1 MLELTPRVV
10 QLLDS
15 YADGQDA
22 RHCRLRIAEAQ
33 AGDLAAQPGQFFM
46 LGVPGLGE
54 APFTYVSPPDAQ
66 GVFSAL
72 IRRTG
77 RLTTQLSTLPP
88 GALLG
93 YRGPFGQG
101 WPQFSAPQAVLAIA
115 GGCGLAPLAGWID
128 AALRQPA
135 PARLRVLYGARS
147 AAAQVL
153 GRERARWRSALP
165 LLETLD
171 EGEPAALRGAPLAR
185 LERLLVEEEL
195 PQAVLCCGPE
205 AFMLACAEACL
216 RHGVA
221 AQRIWLS
228 VERRMHCAV
237 GLCGH
242 CYIADSY
249 ACVDG
254 PTYRYDRYR
263 ELLARSNLRGVAPG
277 HAAGPC

>member
-22 RHCRLRIAEAQ
+22 RHCRLRIAEPQ

-88 GALLG
+88 GVLLG

-101 WPQFSAPQAVLAIA
+101 WQGVGLLKLKSGVASAPVIRAVS
-115 GGCGLAPLAGWID
+115 
-128 AALRQPA
+128 
-135 PARLRVLYGARS
+135 S
-147 AAAQVL
+147 AQ
-153 GRERARWRSALP
+153 
-165 LLETLD
+165 
-171 EGEPAALRGAPLAR
+171 
-185 LERLLVEEEL
+185 
-195 PQAVLCCGPE
+195 CC
-205 AFMLACAEACL
+205 
-216 RHGVA
+216 
-221 AQRIWLS
+221 
-228 VERRMHCAV
+228 
-237 GLCGH
+237 
-242 CYIADSY
+242 
-249 ACVDG
+249 
-254 PTYRYDRYR
+254 
-263 ELLARSNLRGVAPG
+263 
-277 HAAGPC
+277 